1 MKVTMTQ
8 KDRIIFHQIIGIKR
22 QISYRMRDID
32 KIHMIDEIFQ
42 SESDKYLIQVNK
54 SEIELLEDEIK
65 ALEKKLK
72 PQVKK

>member
-1 MKVTMTQ
+1 
-8 KDRIIFHQIIGIKR
+8 
-22 QISYRMRDID
+22 MRDID

>member
-1 MKVTMTQ
+1 MTQ